1 MTKNPHKTREEA
13 QADGWREVY
22 ETQIGDNPPMVY
34 GHKPGACQYRSC
46 PMPAYVV
53 SAHRVKFMLA
63 AKEGRKWTAT
73 EVAELL
79 GMASHNEGTAFL
91 RRLKMNLIEERS
103 AYRLD
108 LDDDGRV
115 HIWTIRRKANR
126 P

>member
-1 MTKNPHKTREEA
+1 MTKTFHATREEA

-22 ETQIGDNPPMVY
+22 ETQIGDTPPVIY

-63 AKEGRKWTAT
+63 AKDGRKWTAT

-79 GMASHNEGTAFL
+79 GMATRNEGTAFL

-103 AYRLD
+103 PYRLD
-108 LDDDGRV
+108 LDDEGRN
-115 HIWTIRRKANR
+115 HIWRIVRR
-126 P
+126 